1 MKTLVSLAAASLL
14 LTACVSS
21 PADEPMTPATAN
33 DVSAAVEA
41 AEAAR
46 KQAASVGHEWRDTG
60 GFIDEARS
68 LMEDGKYDEAMA
80 LAEKAEAQGE
90 LGYQQWKIET
100 SKLQANNE

>member
-14 LTACVSS
+14 VTACVSS
-21 PADEPMTPATAN
+21 PAEEPMEPATAK

-60 GFIDEARS
+60 KLIDNARS
-68 LMEDGKYDEAMA
+68 LMEEGKYDEAMA
-80 LAEKAEAQGE
+80 LAEQAESQGE
-90 LGYQQWKIET
+90 LAYKQWQIE
-100 SKLQANNE
+100 SSR